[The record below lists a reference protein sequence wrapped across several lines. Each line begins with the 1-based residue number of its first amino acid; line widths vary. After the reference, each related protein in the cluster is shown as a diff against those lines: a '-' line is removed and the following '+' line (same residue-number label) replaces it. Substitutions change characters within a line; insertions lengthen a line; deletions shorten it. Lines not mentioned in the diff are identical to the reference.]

1 MGMESILSPQ
11 LNQCGP
17 PSTSLRRGVTEF
29 KDVGVSG
36 EQAADPVPLHT
47 LSPSV
52 DKSYFG
58 KAFVL
63 GGFQVGLDDVCD
75 VLGRERVQVDK
86 GFNRQNDRLQI
97 IGVWLCRGLI

>member
-1 MGMESILSPQ
+1 MESIPSPQ

-17 PSTSLRRGVTEF
+17 PSTSFRRGVTEF

-36 EQAADPVPLHT
+36 EQAAYPVPLHT
-47 LSPSV
+47 FSPSM

-58 KAFVL
+58 KALVL
-63 GGFQVGLDDVCD
+63 GSLQVGLYDVCD
-75 VLGRERVQVDK
+75 VLRRERVQVDK

-97 IGVWLCRGLI
+97 IRVWRRLGLI